1 MILMKENN
9 NRNNNIKDGNEI
21 KIRKENDMKAIR

>member
-1 MILMKENN
+1 MKENN
-9 NRNNNIKDGNEI
+9 NRNNNKKDGNENEI

>member
-1 MILMKENN
+1 MKENN
-9 NRNNNIKDGNEI
+9 NRNNNIKDGNENEI